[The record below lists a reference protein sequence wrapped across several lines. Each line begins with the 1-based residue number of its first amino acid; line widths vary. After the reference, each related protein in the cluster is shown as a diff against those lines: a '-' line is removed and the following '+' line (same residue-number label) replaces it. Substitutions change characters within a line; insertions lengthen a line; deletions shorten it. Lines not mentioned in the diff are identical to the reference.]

1 MRFSTLR
8 TITRHIVNLYLLL
21 CLVSLLCFGLQ
32 FEPLSSVSAWHLS
45 AIQQG
50 QWWRILTGNFTH
62 TNFAH
67 LMMNLAG
74 LWAIAF
80 LFRPTPKL
88 LLMALLLLSGW
99 VGVGVYFTDITLYV
113 GLSGTLHGL
122 FALFATQ
129 EWLYG
134 RKNSRWLVFGI
145 IAKVAW
151 EQRVGASLGTE
162 MWIEARVATEAHLI
176 GLLGGLLF
184 ALLER
189 GYTLQTKRPY

>member
-1 MRFSTLR
+1 M
-8 TITRHIVNLYLLL
+8 NLFLLL
-21 CLVSLLCFGLQ
+21 CLVSLVCFGLQ

-45 AIQQG
+45 SIVQG
-50 QWWRILTGNFTH
+50 EWWRILTGNFTH

-74 LWAIAF
+74 LWAITF
-80 LFRPTPKL
+80 LFRPTSKL
-88 LLMALLLLSGW
+88 LLVALLLLSGW
-99 VGVGVYFTDITLYV
+99 VGMGVYFTDMTLYV

-122 FALFATQ
+122 FTLLAAQ
-129 EWLYG
+129 EWFHG

-151 EQRVGASLGTE
+151 EQRFGASLGTE
-162 MWIEARVATEAHLI
+162 IWIDARVATEAHLI

-184 ALLER
+184 AALEK
-189 GYTLQTKRPY
+189 GYALHTKRPH